1 MEMGGYGRVVLFHN
15 LLARNA
21 SEQVLAAVR
30 MRLVRTAGT
39 LEEHDLGGE
48 QAIRE
53 KVQQGLA
60 NRPDLVVVAGGDGT
74 VGMVAS
80 KMVRTGIP
88 LAVIPTGTFNNFARS
103 LGMPSDPIAACEVIE
118 SGIVVPIDAAVAD
131 EQHAFFEAAG
141 VGVDAEMFPIGEE
154 IKQGRIL
161 SVFRAIR
168 AAFVHRQSAVDL
180 RFDRPLNEAY
190 RMSYQG
196 DTPLS
201 RRRRRFRKSRRRIR
215 VRCSFVAI
223 ANGPFYGSNLTVCP
237 GAKMDDGL
245 LTIAVYRDFSK
256 LELARHLWS
265 ISRGR
270 YQRHPKMEMFESSSL
285 EVACRRPLSVHVDGN
300 TIGTTPVRFDA
311 LRGALTVLAPR
322 SYLHK

>member
-1 MEMGGYGRVVLFHN
+1 MGGYGRVVLFHN

-118 SGIVVPIDAAVAD
+118 SGIVVPVDAAVAD

-201 RRRRRFRKSRRRIR
+201 RRGRPFRKKPCR
-215 VRCSFVAI
+215 
-223 ANGPFYGSNLTVCP
+223 L
-237 GAKMDDGL
+237 
-245 LTIAVYRDFSK
+245 
-256 LELARHLWS
+256 
-265 ISRGR
+265 RGR
-270 YQRHPKMEMFESSSL
+270 WYIVSKEKRNYYRLNITIFP
-285 EVACRRPLSVHVDGN
+285 RGN
-300 TIGTTPVRFDA
+300 KDVTRFNIFF
-311 LRGALTVLAPR
+311 
-322 SYLHK
+322 